1 MRCGCWLLL
10 AGSAVLSVR
19 AAELQTL
26 RGHVPSVLG
35 SLTSTGR
42 LPATNRLNLAI
53 CLPLRNGVGLSNLLK
68 QIYDPANPNYRHYL
82 TPAQFTE
89 AFGPTEQ
96 DYQTVIAFARA
107 NHLEVTAL
115 HPNRLLLDVSG
126 SVAEVEK
133 TMHVTLQTYQHPTE
147 RRTFYAPASD
157 PSLDLSL
164 PILKISGL
172 DNYALPRP
180 HLKATRIVPGQ
191 NALPNAG
198 SGPNGTYMG
207 KDFRAA
213 YAPDTALDGSGQVV
227 GLLQF
232 DGYTPADIA
241 YYESKNSLPNV
252 PLQNVLLD
260 GFTGSPTGSGG
271 EVEVSLDIEMTIS
284 MATNL
289 SKVIVYEAG
298 PSGSWHDILNRMA
311 NDNLAR
317 QLSCSWY
324 IPGGGADAVADQ
336 IFQQM
341 AAQGQSFFNASG
353 DDDAYTGLINFP
365 GDTPYITQ
373 VGGTTLTTTGP
384 GGVWV
389 SETAWN
395 WGDGSGTGGGISTQY
410 LIPSWQTNISMTANQ
425 GSTSRR
431 NTPDVAFIADQVYVR
446 ADNFDHNVGGTSCAA
461 PLWAGFAALVNQ
473 QAANSGQPAIGL
485 INAAVDAIGSGPN
498 YPAAFHDITAGNNTS
513 SQSPAKFYAVSGYD
527 LCTGWGTPAG
537 QRLIN
542 ALANP
547 EALLIAPSTG
557 FSALGGAGG
566 PFSVTSQIYSL
577 TNSGTNL
584 LTWSLSNTSVWL
596 TASSSSGTLT
606 PGGPAASVTLS
617 LNNAAS
623 NLVVGAYAAT
633 IWITNQSDHFGQG
646 LSFAL
651 SIISPPSITLQPA
664 NQAVLAGA
672 AAGFTVQA
680 TGGLPLAYQWRI
692 NGTNL
697 TDSANLSGSATPN
710 LMIGD
715 VTAANI
721 GSYTVVVTNF
731 AGQITSSNAALSITP
746 SPPVITTQPVSKIA
760 VAGTTAQFS
769 VAAIGSQPFSYQ
781 WIFNSNSIPGATNAL
796 LSLADVQFT
805 NAGTYAVEITN
816 EFGSTLSSNAI
827 LTIVN
832 VPLIFSFSPGAAAVS
847 NNVTITGANF
857 SPLPADD
864 IVYFGAVKAAVLAA
878 SVTNLVVRVPAGA
891 TYAPITVTVNGLT
904 AFASSPFL
912 PTFWSDA
919 SLSSSSLAAPFLLA
933 AGSGPARVLIGDLDG
948 DGKPDLAVLNGS
960 DGTVDVYRNL
970 GTNGPL
976 AGASFAPPVV
986 LTIAG
991 GANSFSGLALADLVG
1006 DGRLDIL
1013 VGGYSLNH
1021 VAIFQNLSSPGGLT
1035 TNSFGGEVDLA
1046 VSGYPSSIAVADL
1059 DGDGLPDIVTANQQ
1073 GNTVSILKNLGGS
1086 GPISAGSF
1094 APPVSFATGPNPWNV
1109 FIVDIDGDGKPDVV
1123 TLDQG
1128 SANHKIS
1135 ILRNL
1140 GVVDGITTNSFAAA
1154 VDLAGADT
1162 GETLA
1167 VGDLDGDGK
1176 PDLVAGSYTGRT
1188 IAVYRNTS
1196 VAGSITTNSFAAPV
1210 VFSIGASVHTI
1221 ALGDMDGDGKPDV
1234 ALVTESPSS
1243 LVLFKNLTTPGS
1255 FTASSLGPQL
1265 NFASGD
1271 NAIGVAIGDLNGDGR
1286 PEVAFG
1292 NQYDGT
1298 VEIYQNIIPLGT
1310 APVITTQPANQTVT
1324 LGGTA
1329 TFGVGATGVVPLSYQ
1344 WYFDQ
1349 TNLLVG
1355 ATNPILTLVN
1365 AQFANAGV
1373 YSVTITNL
1381 LGSVTSSNALLAVNP
1396 LPTNIPAIFSFSPG
1410 AAVVSN
1416 NVTITGI
1423 NFSPVSANDIVYFGA
1438 VQAAVLSASNTNLV
1452 VSVPVGA
1459 TYAPITVTVA
1469 GLTAFAP
1476 APFLPTFLG
1485 GASLSGSSLAAPVV
1499 INAGSGPAR
1508 VLIGD
1513 LDGDG
1518 EPDLVVLKGSDGTV
1532 GVYRNLGTNGPLAA
1546 TSFAPPVVLTIAG
1559 GASSVSGL
1567 ALADLAGDGRL
1578 DIIVGGYSL
1587 NRIAI
1592 FQNFSSPGSLTTN
1605 SFGGEVD
1612 LAVNGY
1618 PSSIAVAD
1626 LDGDGLP
1633 DIVTANQQGNTV
1645 SILKNLGSGGT
1656 ISDDSFAAPVSFATG
1671 PNPWNV
1677 FIADIDGDGN
1687 PDVVTLNQGS
1697 ASQKISILRNVGL
1710 MDGITTNSFAAAVD
1724 LAGVDSGETMAV
1736 GDLDGDGKPDL
1747 VAGSYTGSTIAVYRN
1762 TSVAGSITANSFAAP
1777 LVFAIGASVH
1787 TIALG
1792 DLDGDG
1798 KVDVAVVTQSP
1809 SSLVLFKNLSSP
1821 GSFTTSS
1828 LGPQLNFAS
1837 GDNAIGVAIGDLNGD
1852 GRPEVAFGN
1861 QFDGTV
1867 EIYQNI
1873 TPFGTA
1879 PIITAQPTNQTVNV
1893 GGTAAFDVGATG
1905 AVPLSYQWYFNQ
1917 TNLLAGATNA
1927 ILTLANAQLT
1937 NGGSY
1942 CVTVTNLL
1950 GSATSS
1956 NALLTV
1962 LAPPVIIAQPTNQS
1976 VAAGG
1981 TATFGVSANGATPL
1995 SYQWFF
2001 NGTNLLAGA
2010 TNALLTLA
2018 NIQLTN
2024 GGDYAVTVTN
2034 IFGSV
2039 TSSNALLSVLT
2050 PPVITAQP
2058 SNQTVSVGGAASF
2071 GVSATGSVPLSY
2083 QWYFNQTNLLAG
2095 ATNALLTLANAQ
2107 LTNAGSYAVTVTN
2120 LLGSV
2125 VSSNALLIVN
2135 PLTNIPV
2142 IVSFSPGAAAVSN
2155 NVTITGTNFGSAP
2168 ANNIVYFGAVKAVVL
2183 AASPTNLL
2191 VSVPPGATYAPITV
2205 TVGSL
2210 TAFAPAPFLPTFLS
2224 GGILS
2229 TSALATP
2236 VLLTSGSNPARVQ
2249 IGDLDG
2255 DGKPDL
2261 VVLNGG
2267 DGTVDVYRNLGTNGP
2282 LAVTSFA
2289 APVVLTL
2296 AGGGNSV
2303 SGLTLADLVGDGRLD
2318 IVVGGYSLNHIAI
2331 FQNFSSPGSLTT
2343 NSFGGEVDFAV
2354 SGYPSSIAV
2363 ADLDGDGKADIVTAN
2378 QQGSSVSILKNLGA
2392 SGTISAGSFAA
2403 PVNFAT
2409 GPNPWN
2415 VFIADID
2422 GDGKPDVVTLDQ
2434 GSASHKISILR
2445 NLGVV
2450 GNITTNS
2457 FAAAVDL
2464 AGADTGETLAVGD
2477 LDGDGKPD
2485 LVAGSYSGR
2494 TIAVY
2499 RNTSVPGS
2507 ITTSSFAAPVVF
2519 ALGASVHTVA
2529 LGDLDGDGKVDVAV
2543 VTQSPSSLVLFKNMG
2558 TPGSFTTN
2566 SLGPKLTFGAVNN
2579 AIGVAI
2585 GDLNGDG
2592 RPDVAFGNQFS
2603 GNVEIYPNIIPFA
2616 IPPAITVQP
2625 TNETVNVGATA
2636 TFTVNAT
2643 GTAPLIYQWYFNQ
2656 TNLLAGA
2663 TNALLTLANAQLT
2676 NGGSYSVTVTNLFGS
2691 ATSSNAVLAVVDV
2704 LDHFL
2709 WNTVP
2714 TPRFAGAPFAV
2725 TIQALDPVNKLFT
2738 NFNGTVILSATN
2750 GLSVIPPVSSN
2761 FTQGAWTGSVTILQ
2775 TATNLVLQ
2783 ANDGAGHKGLANPIN
2798 VIAKLPLA
2806 VAQSGGSLLL
2816 SWPDAPA
2823 GFILQT
2829 STNLAQ
2835 PQWLPV
2841 TTSPLHIGNQYLA
2854 LISNTSTNQFYRLLY
2869 TLP

>member
-1 MRCGCWLLL
+1 M
-10 AGSAVLSVR
+10 
-19 AAELQTL
+19 
-26 RGHVPSVLG
+26 
-35 SLTSTGR
+35 
-42 LPATNRLNLAI
+42 
-53 CLPLRNGVGLSNLLK
+53 
-68 QIYDPANPNYRHYL
+68 
-82 TPAQFTE
+82 
-89 AFGPTEQ
+89 
-96 DYQTVIAFARA
+96 
-107 NHLEVTAL
+107 
-115 HPNRLLLDVSG
+115 
-126 SVAEVEK
+126 
-133 TMHVTLQTYQHPTE
+133 
-147 RRTFYAPASD
+147 
-157 PSLDLSL
+157 
-164 PILKISGL
+164 
-172 DNYALPRP
+172 
-180 HLKATRIVPGQ
+180 
-191 NALPNAG
+191 
-198 SGPNGTYMG
+198 
-207 KDFRAA
+207 
-213 YAPDTALDGSGQVV
+213 
-227 GLLQF
+227 
-232 DGYTPADIA
+232 
-241 YYESKNSLPNV
+241 
-252 PLQNVLLD
+252 
-260 GFTGSPTGSGG
+260 
-271 EVEVSLDIEMTIS
+271 
-284 MATNL
+284 
-289 SKVIVYEAG
+289 
-298 PSGSWHDILNRMA
+298 
-311 NDNLAR
+311 
-317 QLSCSWY
+317 
-324 IPGGGADAVADQ
+324 
-336 IFQQM
+336 
-341 AAQGQSFFNASG
+341 
-353 DDDAYTGLINFP
+353 
-365 GDTPYITQ
+365 
-373 VGGTTLTTTGP
+373 
-384 GGVWV
+384 
-389 SETAWN
+389 
-395 WGDGSGTGGGISTQY
+395 
-410 LIPSWQTNISMTANQ
+410 
-425 GSTSRR
+425 
-431 NTPDVAFIADQVYVR
+431 
-446 ADNFDHNVGGTSCAA
+446 
-461 PLWAGFAALVNQ
+461 
-473 QAANSGQPAIGL
+473 
-485 INAAVDAIGSGPN
+485 
-498 YPAAFHDITAGNNTS
+498 
-513 SQSPAKFYAVSGYD
+513 
-527 LCTGWGTPAG
+527 
-537 QRLIN
+537 
-542 ALANP
+542 
-547 EALLIAPSTG
+547 
-557 FSALGGAGG
+557 
-566 PFSVTSQIYSL
+566 
-577 TNSGTNL
+577 
-584 LTWSLSNTSVWL
+584 
-596 TASSSSGTLT
+596 
-606 PGGPAASVTLS
+606 
-617 LNNAAS
+617 
-623 NLVVGAYAAT
+623 
-633 IWITNQSDHFGQG
+633 
-646 LSFAL
+646 
-651 SIISPPSITLQPA
+651 
-664 NQAVLAGA
+664 
-672 AAGFTVQA
+672 
-680 TGGLPLAYQWRI
+680 
-692 NGTNL
+692 
-697 TDSANLSGSATPN
+697 
-710 LMIGD
+710 
-715 VTAANI
+715 
-721 GSYTVVVTNF
+721 
-731 AGQITSSNAALSITP
+731 
-746 SPPVITTQPVSKIA
+746 
-760 VAGTTAQFS
+760 
-769 VAAIGSQPFSYQ
+769 
-781 WIFNSNSIPGATNAL
+781 
-796 LSLADVQFT
+796 
-805 NAGTYAVEITN
+805 
-816 EFGSTLSSNAI
+816 
-827 LTIVN
+827 
-832 VPLIFSFSPGAAAVS
+832 
-847 NNVTITGANF
+847 
-857 SPLPADD
+857 
-864 IVYFGAVKAAVLAA
+864 
-878 SVTNLVVRVPAGA
+878 
-891 TYAPITVTVNGLT
+891 
-904 AFASSPFL
+904 
-912 PTFWSDA
+912 
-919 SLSSSSLAAPFLLA
+919 
-933 AGSGPARVLIGDLDG
+933 
-948 DGKPDLAVLNGS
+948 
-960 DGTVDVYRNL
+960 
-970 GTNGPL
+970 
-976 AGASFAPPVV
+976 
-986 LTIAG
+986 
-991 GANSFSGLALADLVG
+991 
-1006 DGRLDIL
+1006 
-1013 VGGYSLNH
+1013 
-1021 VAIFQNLSSPGGLT
+1021 
-1035 TNSFGGEVDLA
+1035 
-1046 VSGYPSSIAVADL
+1046 
-1059 DGDGLPDIVTANQQ
+1059 
-1073 GNTVSILKNLGGS
+1073 
-1086 GPISAGSF
+1086 
-1094 APPVSFATGPNPWNV
+1094 
-1109 FIVDIDGDGKPDVV
+1109 
-1123 TLDQG
+1123 
-1128 SANHKIS
+1128 
-1135 ILRNL
+1135 
-1140 GVVDGITTNSFAAA
+1140 
-1154 VDLAGADT
+1154 
-1162 GETLA
+1162 
-1167 VGDLDGDGK
+1167 
-1176 PDLVAGSYTGRT
+1176 
-1188 IAVYRNTS
+1188 
-1196 VAGSITTNSFAAPV
+1196 
-1210 VFSIGASVHTI
+1210 
-1221 ALGDMDGDGKPDV
+1221 
-1234 ALVTESPSS
+1234 
-1243 LVLFKNLTTPGS
+1243 
-1255 FTASSLGPQL
+1255 
-1265 NFASGD
+1265 
-1271 NAIGVAIGDLNGDGR
+1271 
-1286 PEVAFG
+1286 
-1292 NQYDGT
+1292 
-1298 VEIYQNIIPLGT
+1298 
-1310 APVITTQPANQTVT
+1310 
-1324 LGGTA
+1324 
-1329 TFGVGATGVVPLSYQ
+1329 
-1344 WYFDQ
+1344 
-1349 TNLLVG
+1349 
-1355 ATNPILTLVN
+1355 
-1365 AQFANAGV
+1365 
-1373 YSVTITNL
+1373 
-1381 LGSVTSSNALLAVNP
+1381 
-1396 LPTNIPAIFSFSPG
+1396 
-1410 AAVVSN
+1410 
-1416 NVTITGI
+1416 
-1423 NFSPVSANDIVYFGA
+1423 
-1438 VQAAVLSASNTNLV
+1438 
-1452 VSVPVGA
+1452 
-1459 TYAPITVTVA
+1459 
-1469 GLTAFAP
+1469 
-1476 APFLPTFLG
+1476 
-1485 GASLSGSSLAAPVV
+1485 
-1499 INAGSGPAR
+1499 
-1508 VLIGD
+1508 
-1513 LDGDG
+1513 
-1518 EPDLVVLKGSDGTV
+1518 
-1532 GVYRNLGTNGPLAA
+1532 
-1546 TSFAPPVVLTIAG
+1546 
-1559 GASSVSGL
+1559 
-1567 ALADLAGDGRL
+1567 
-1578 DIIVGGYSL
+1578 
-1587 NRIAI
+1587 
-1592 FQNFSSPGSLTTN
+1592 
-1605 SFGGEVD
+1605 
-1612 LAVNGY
+1612 
-1618 PSSIAVAD
+1618 
-1626 LDGDGLP
+1626 
-1633 DIVTANQQGNTV
+1633 
-1645 SILKNLGSGGT
+1645 
-1656 ISDDSFAAPVSFATG
+1656 
-1671 PNPWNV
+1671 
-1677 FIADIDGDGN
+1677 
-1687 PDVVTLNQGS
+1687 
-1697 ASQKISILRNVGL
+1697 
-1710 MDGITTNSFAAAVD
+1710 
-1724 LAGVDSGETMAV
+1724 
-1736 GDLDGDGKPDL
+1736 
-1747 VAGSYTGSTIAVYRN
+1747 
-1762 TSVAGSITANSFAAP
+1762 
-1777 LVFAIGASVH
+1777 
-1787 TIALG
+1787 
-1792 DLDGDG
+1792 
-1798 KVDVAVVTQSP
+1798 
-1809 SSLVLFKNLSSP
+1809 
-1821 GSFTTSS
+1821 
-1828 LGPQLNFAS
+1828 
-1837 GDNAIGVAIGDLNGD
+1837 
-1852 GRPEVAFGN
+1852 
-1861 QFDGTV
+1861 
-1867 EIYQNI
+1867 
-1873 TPFGTA
+1873 
-1879 PIITAQPTNQTVNV
+1879 
-1893 GGTAAFDVGATG
+1893 
-1905 AVPLSYQWYFNQ
+1905 
-1917 TNLLAGATNA
+1917 
-1927 ILTLANAQLT
+1927 
-1937 NGGSY
+1937 
-1942 CVTVTNLL
+1942 TNLL

-2095 ATNALLTLANAQ
+2095 ATNALLTLANTQ